1 MTNAS
6 DIGLLGCRACG
17 AANPESETHCNMCG
31 HKLTPVAIESLQR
44 TWAWLITS
52 TLFYIPANTYP
63 LLKNRVFERQESHT
77 ILEGIIKFY
86 QTGDLFVA
94 TVILFASLVIPI
106 LKLTAIA
113 YIALSIQFEWNIAAL
128 PRSTLYKLVEMIGR
142 WSMVDVFVV
151 VLLVALVQLGNVAS
165 VVPGIGVICFLLS
178 VILAMF
184 SANSIDPKL
193 VWMNEDH

>member
-6 DIGLLGCRACG
+6 NIGLLGCRACG
-17 AANPESETHCNMCG
+17 AANPESETHCNTCE

-63 LLKNRVFERQESHT
+63 LLKNRVFEREEAHT

-113 YIALSIQFEWNIAAL
+113 YIALSIQLEWDIAAL
-128 PRSTLYKLVEMIGR
+128 PRSTLYKLVEIIGR

-151 VLLVALVQLGNVAS
+151 VLLVALVQFGNVAS
-165 VVPGIGVICFLLS
+165 VVPGIGATYFLLS
-178 VILAMF
+178 VIFAMF